1 MVEVDERNVHTLW
14 MAAHV
19 RHTAERTRRVMAAG
33 GYRRQRSGRRVM
45 MQPDMG
51 LRSTPAELRSHA
63 RFLREESVALRER
76 THVLVATVE
85 WHARRLRRTS
95 DYAQTR
101 YLDWREPG
109 DLSDV
114 LV

>member
-1 MVEVDERNVHTLW
+1 MVEVDERNAHTLW
-14 MAAHV
+14 MAEHV
-19 RHTAERTRRVMAAG
+19 RHTAERTRRTMAVG
-33 GYRRQRSGRRVM
+33 RYRRQRSGRRVIV
-45 MQPDMG
+45 QPELG
-51 LRSTPAELRSHA
+51 LGSTPAELRSHA
-63 RFLREESVALRER
+63 RFLRGESVALRER

-95 DYAQTR
+95 DYAKTR
-101 YLDWREPG
+101 HLDWREPG